1 MAQYLFDVNA
11 QLYWLN
17 TTSPFHGCVATFVRE
32 CVEKNNTILVSASSL
47 NETYYVLHASLGYT
61 QKQAREALRDIV
73 SIFEVAPV
81 THEIVASAIN
91 SDEPDY
97 EDAVVRAVAETN
109 ACDAIISYDKKAFKK
124 CTIPRLEP

>member
-1 MAQYLFDVNA
+1 MLRFSCDAGIKNRKGVIVLQT
-11 QLYWLN
+11 QLQD
-17 TTSPFHGCVATFVRE
+17 S
-32 CVEKNNTILVSASSL
+32 EK
-47 NETYYVLHASLGYT
+47 NETYCVLHASLGYT

-81 THEIVASAIN
+81 THEIVVSAIN
-91 SDEPDY
+91 SDETDY